1 MFSIHFRHR
10 LLRSGILKGRTD
22 IHSHIL
28 PGVDDGSPDIPN
40 SLDLLD
46 YMEEIGFAH
55 VWLTPHVMADL
66 HQTSAHLQ
74 EVFEDFQSRYQGY
87 LKIHLAAEY
96 MMDAAFRDQLHTS
109 PLRLGRNHLLVETS
123 YMSGP
128 MDLQDILLDVWQ
140 TGFKPLLAHPER
152 YMYMD
157 EADYQLLHDKGYDFQ
172 LNLMSLSGY
181 YGGRPKIVA
190 EKLLEQGFYTYV
202 GSDLHHLDRYEDFL
216 YDLRLTRRQ
225 LDQLDILLSNNENV

>member
-46 YMEEIGFAH
+46 YMEEIGFAR
-55 VWLTPHVMADL
+55 VWLTPHVMADF

-74 EVFEDFQSRYQGY
+74 HVFDDFKSHYKGPLQ
-87 LKIHLAAEY
+87 LFLAAEY
-96 MMDAAFRDQLHTS
+96 MMDAAFRDQLHTT
-109 PLRLGRNHLLVETS
+109 PFRLGRDHLLVETS

-140 TGFKPLLAHPER
+140 TGFKPLIAHPER

-157 EADYQLLHDKGYDFQ
+157 EADYQLLHDKGYDLQ

-181 YGGRPKIVA
+181 YGARPKFVA

>member
-46 YMEEIGFAH
+46 YMEEIGFAR
-55 VWLTPHVMADL
+55 VWFTPHVMADL
-66 HQTSAHLQ
+66 HQTTEHLQ
-74 EVFEDFQSRYQGY
+74 QVFDDFMSHYKGPLQ
-87 LKIHLAAEY
+87 LHLASEY
-96 MMDAAFRDQLHTS
+96 MMDAAFRDQLHAA
-109 PLRLGRNHLLVETS
+109 PLRLGQDHLLVETS

-140 TGFKPLLAHPER
+140 TGFKPLIAHPER

-181 YGGRPKIVA
+181 YGGRPKFVA

-225 LDQLDILLSNNENV
+225 LDQLDQLLANNENV

>member
-1 MFSIHFRHR
+1 MFSFHFRHS
-10 LLRSGILKGRTD
+10 LLRSGILKGRID

-46 YMEEIGFAH
+46 YMEEIGYKE

-66 HQTSAHLQ
+66 HQTTDHLQ
-74 EVFEDFQSRYQGY
+74 QVFADFKTHYQGP
-87 LKIHLAAEY
+87 LQLHLAAEY
-96 MMDAAFRDQLHTS
+96 MMDSAFRDQLHTA
-109 PLRLGRNHLLVETS
+109 PLRLGRDHLLVETS

-128 MDLQDILLDVWQ
+128 MDLHDILLDVWQ
-140 TGFKPLLAHPER
+140 SGFKPLIAHPER

-157 EADYQLLHDKGYDFQ
+157 GSDYQLLHDKGYDFQ

-181 YGGRPKIVA
+181 YGARPKLVA

-216 YDLRLTRRQ
+216 YDLRLTRTQ
-225 LDQLDILLSNNENV
+225 LNSLDTLLSNNLSV

>member
-1 MFSIHFRHR
+1 MFGIHFRHS

-28 PGVDDGSPDIPN
+28 PGVDDGSPDVPN

-46 YMEEIGFAH
+46 YMEEIGYAQ

-74 EVFEDFQSRYQGY
+74 EVFDDFCPRYKGN
-87 LKIHLAAEY
+87 LKLHLAAEY
-96 MMDAAFRDQLHTS
+96 MMDAAFRNQLHS
-109 PLRLGRNHLLVETS
+109 APLRIGQDHLLVETS

-128 MDLQDILLDVWQ
+128 MDLYDILLDVWQ
-140 TGFKPLLAHPER
+140 SGFQPLIAHPER
-152 YMYMD
+152 YMYME
-157 EADYQLLHDKGYDFQ
+157 EADYQLLRDKGYDFQ

-181 YGGRPKIVA
+181 YGGRPKFVA

-202 GSDLHHLDRYEDFL
+202 GSDIHHLDRYEDFL
-216 YDLRLTRRQ
+216 YDLRLTRTQ
-225 LDQLDILLSNNENV
+225 LDLIDQLLANNENV

>member
-1 MFSIHFRHR
+1 MFSIHFRHS

-46 YMEEIGFAH
+46 YMEEIGYKE

-66 HQTSAHLQ
+66 YQTTDHLQ
-74 EVFEDFQSRYQGY
+74 QVFDDFRSHYKGPLQ
-87 LKIHLAAEY
+87 LHLAAEY
-96 MMDAAFRDQLHTS
+96 MMDAAFRDQLHGA
-109 PLRLGRNHLLVETS
+109 PLRLGHDHLLVETS

-128 MDLQDILLDVWQ
+128 MDLHDILLDVWQ
-140 TGFKPLLAHPER
+140 SGFKPLIAHPER

-157 EADYQLLHDKGYDFQ
+157 ESDYQLLHDKGYDFQ

-181 YGGRPKIVA
+181 YGARPKLVA

-216 YDLRLTRRQ
+216 YDLRLTRTQ
-225 LDQLDILLSNNENV
+225 LNLLDTLLSNNLSV